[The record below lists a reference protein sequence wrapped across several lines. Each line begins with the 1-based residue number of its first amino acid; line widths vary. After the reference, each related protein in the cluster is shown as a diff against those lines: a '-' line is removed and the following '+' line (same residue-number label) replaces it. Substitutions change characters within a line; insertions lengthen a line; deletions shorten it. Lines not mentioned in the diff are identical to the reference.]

1 MLAKVS
7 YRRTVHEYLL
17 LSCSQHEQ
25 TVYKTSGVVTAPGPG
40 PALGREVN
48 GQLASERFPVPS
60 VSFSISKELSSPTM
74 NALANGPSP
83 SLSESFACSAKKA
96 NCSIQSMKDT
106 HTLLSDK
113 KWRPRRH
120 TQLFTNFFPA
130 APVWAIADPI
140 FGSEG

>member
-1 MLAKVS
+1 
-7 YRRTVHEYLL
+7 
-17 LSCSQHEQ
+17 
-25 TVYKTSGVVTAPGPG
+25 
-40 PALGREVN
+40 
-48 GQLASERFPVPS
+48 
-60 VSFSISKELSSPTM
+60 M

-120 TQLFTNFFPA
+120 TQLFTNFFLRPQCGQLQTQFLVA
-130 APVWAIADPI
+130 KVSYRRTGVTGHEYLLLAR
-140 FGSEG
+140 